1 MIQQLSGLM
10 LVATVLFS
18 TGTSQVGKE
27 ITEQAQTATRQS
39 QLAVVPST
47 SSPGDVLLAK
57 SRQPATVT
65 FFQKS
70 YRLQP
75 SKGEYVRF
83 IPVPFD
89 AKPGTH
95 TIQTQDRKY
104 ESTITII
111 PKQFQV
117 DRLTVSQKLNQMRQD
132 TARINAD
139 QQKINA
145 ARSKS
150 ADSAYFTD
158 KFLWPAE
165 GRITTPYGYQR
176 VVNGVPANRHAAI
189 DIANKTGTPIIAANH
204 GRVVLAD
211 SLYLTGNT
219 VIIDHGLQVFSIYAH
234 MSKIEVKT
242 GDEVKAGQQIGQIGS
257 TGFSTGPHLHFG
269 MLIGNTYVNPQPFL
283 EASPFLWE

>member
-27 ITEQAQTATRQS
+27 ITEQAQSATRQS

-47 SSPGDVLLAK
+47 SSPGDVLLVK

-150 ADSAYFTD
+150 AERAYFTD

>member
-10 LVATVLFS
+10 LVAALLFS
-18 TGTSQVGKE
+18 TGTSSMGKE
-27 ITEQAQTATRQS
+27 IKQVAQDAFEQPY
-39 QLAVVPST
+39 LAVTPTKSN
-47 SSPGDVLLAK
+47 PGDVVLVK
-57 SRQPATVT
+57 SNHSATVSL
-65 FFQKS
+65 FDHM

-75 SKGEYVRF
+75 SAGEYVRF
-83 IPVPFD
+83 IPVPFN
-89 AKPGTH
+89 AKTGTH
-95 TIQTQDRKY
+95 TIQTQDQKH
-104 ESTITII
+104 SATLTIL
-111 PKQFQV
+111 PKEFKV
-117 DRLTVSQKLNQMRQD
+117 DRLTVSQQLNSMRQD
-132 TARINAD
+132 TARIDAD
-139 QQKINA
+139 QKKINA

-150 ADSAYFTD
+150 AETAYFTD

-189 DIANKTGTPIIAANH
+189 DIANKTGTPIVATNN

-234 MSKIEVKT
+234 MSKIQVKT

>member
-27 ITEQAQTATRQS
+27 ITEQAQSATRQS

-47 SSPGDVLLAK
+47 SSPGDVLLVK

-189 DIANKTGTPIIAANH
+189 DIANKTGTPIIATNH